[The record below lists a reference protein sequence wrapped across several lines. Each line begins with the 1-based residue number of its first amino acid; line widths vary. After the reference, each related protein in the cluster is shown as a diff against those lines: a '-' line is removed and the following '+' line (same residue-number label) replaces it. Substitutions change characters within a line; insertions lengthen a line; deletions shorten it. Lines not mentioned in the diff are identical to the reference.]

1 MGAFPSKSDLNPHIS
16 PRSTPVFKN
25 WCLLIWEN
33 IKCLTMIITWRTYN
47 LGFGG
52 FRCSCPLG
60 KYPTPSARIARS
72 LAGRVSQC
80 GHGSSCPTHKL
91 ESRMIRAKSLPPVR
105 ASTRLAGG
113 WQYYPQ
119 SHVRPFGFELVA
131 RLATPVVPEAP
142 WVASAH
148 PHVGRPSRAT
158 ARHPSLQHLTLGTIA
173 VMLKMRSR
181 LAWHGSVPRDAQPLM
196 CSEPTSLAQHQ
207 VEAPA
212 PALDAPCRC
221 RWDADLGILRPP
233 AKRRITASCKRTHH
247 FLLAAERAKERG
259 RGLQA
264 QGHSQL
270 NLFSKCV

>member
-16 PRSTPVFKN
+16 PRHTPVFKN

-33 IKCLTMIITWRTYN
+33 IKWLIMIITWRTYN

-72 LAGRVSQC
+72 LAGRRVSQC
-80 GHGSSCPTHKL
+80 GHGSSCPTHRL

-142 WVASAH
+142 WVASAQDVPMLAGQAVLRRDTLH
-148 PHVGRPSRAT
+148 FSI
-158 ARHPSLQHLTLGTIA
+158 SLSTL
-173 VMLKMRSR
+173 L
-181 LAWHGSVPRDAQPLM
+181 
-196 CSEPTSLAQHQ
+196 
-207 VEAPA
+207 
-212 PALDAPCRC
+212 
-221 RWDADLGILRPP
+221 
-233 AKRRITASCKRTHH
+233 
-247 FLLAAERAKERG
+247 
-259 RGLQA
+259 
-264 QGHSQL
+264 
-270 NLFSKCV
+270 